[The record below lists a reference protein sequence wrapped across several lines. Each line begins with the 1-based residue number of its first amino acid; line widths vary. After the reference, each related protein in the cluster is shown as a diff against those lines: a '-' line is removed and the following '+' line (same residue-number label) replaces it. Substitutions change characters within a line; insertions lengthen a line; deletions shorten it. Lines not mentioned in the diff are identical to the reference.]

1 MMEEYNDYMNVLKEV
16 NEYLNIVGEHAICND
31 STIVHEGNANSKV
44 MGEEN
49 DYLQVIYNDRA
60 IAYEGNDNPKVM
72 VEGNDY
78 LHVFYDA
85 QAIAHE
91 GSGNL
96 KVLDVNSDI
105 QNVLNAGNEYQMIS
119 DGDYTELADDYEDQC
134 TTGSK
139 NQELLMVIY

>member
-1 MMEEYNDYMNVLKEV
+1 MEEYNDYMNVIKED
-16 NEYLNIVGEHAICND
+16 NEYLIVIGEHTICND
-31 STIVHEGNANSKV
+31 STIVREGNANSKV
-44 MGEEN
+44 MSKEN

-91 GSGNL
+91 GRGTL
-96 KVLDVNSDI
+96 KLLGVNSDS
-105 QNVLNAGNEYQMIS
+105 QNVLNAGNEYQVIS
-119 DGDYTELADDYEDQC
+119 DGDYTELTDDYEDQC
-134 TTGSK
+134 TTATK
-139 NQELLMVIY
+139 NQELFMVIY